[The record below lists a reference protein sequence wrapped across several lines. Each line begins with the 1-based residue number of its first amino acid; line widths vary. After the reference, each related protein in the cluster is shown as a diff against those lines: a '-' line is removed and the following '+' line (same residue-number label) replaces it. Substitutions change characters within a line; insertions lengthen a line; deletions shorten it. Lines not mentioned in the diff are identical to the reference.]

1 MLYMN
6 HVYAWNVI
14 LATRAVR
21 YFESGGYE
29 QQKIF
34 KPTLSLSCGVQKKK
48 QRNESTMK
56 VLVLLLSIAG
66 AVFLLV
72 YLIKMLI

>member
-1 MLYMN
+1 M
-6 HVYAWNVI
+6 HG
-14 LATRAVR
+14 TRYWPQGQLR
-21 YFESGGYE
+21 YFESGGCE

-34 KPTLSLSCGVQKKK
+34 DPTLSLSCGVQKKK

-66 AVFLLV
+66 AVF
-72 YLIKMLI
+72 YKFI